1 MSDPS
6 SSLYQRYQGVKR
18 RLIQLRDIGKIE
30 VRFSTAHVLEMAH
43 TERRFR
49 DAAMRR
55 VETMLE
61 ICGQRVLL
69 DPPTL
74 HLLDMTYLPLK
85 RRGRWNK
92 EPFPRYAYDNNGDWF
107 ANLRDEDVDLKKTLQ
122 DELERMLSASAATRQ
137 QRRLVKRMFSKDGKI
152 PPQLRSYLKAYQDK
166 VRDGLKQE
174 LPITDRFYSEDMI
187 LAFALGEMT
196 EQEVTAELKKG
207 FTDVKNFVG
216 TYIDRYDE
224 MRPTFQKIIKIQ
236 TEAEKRIAGIR
247 EQISDSWQAAEAAG
261 LEFGGWLKMVRKHDL
276 DIAGVR
282 AKQLRRYFNIIENT
296 LEGMNIS
303 DQEWEE
309 YVVNS
314 DFWCIPSWDCYLSIL
329 RRYFLDVGIYMNRDG
344 RFPKQKRS
352 DAGDLVH
359 AYYVPYVDV
368 FRADRRF
375 ARYLTHA
382 ATAFGTCI
390 VSDADRLIPEIE
402 NLIA

>member
-1 MSDPS
+1 MP
-6 SSLYQRYQGVKR
+6 
-18 RLIQLRDIGKIE
+18 I
-30 VRFSTAHVLEMAH
+30 
-43 TERRFR
+43 
-49 DAAMRR
+49 R
-55 VETMLE
+55 VEDVGLE
-61 ICGQRVLL
+61 QI
-69 DPPTL
+69 
-74 HLLDMTYLPLK
+74 
-85 RRGRWNK
+85 
-92 EPFPRYAYDNNGDWF
+92 
-107 ANLRDEDVDLKKTLQ
+107 LQ

-166 VRDGLKQE
+166 IRDGLKQE

-196 EQEVTAELKKG
+196 EQEITAELKKG

-236 TEAEKRIAGIR
+236 TEAEKSLAGIR
-247 EQISDSWQAAEAAG
+247 EKISDSWQAAKAAG

-276 DIAGVR
+276 NVAGVR
-282 AKQLRRYFNIIENT
+282 AKQLRRYFNNIENN

-303 DQEWEE
+303 EQDWEK

-314 DFWCIPSWDCYLSIL
+314 DFWCIPSWDCYLSVL

-375 ARYLTHA
+375 ARYLTRA
-382 ATAFGTCI
+382 ARAFGTCI